1 MNREQ
6 VYSFVFKGFLTKER
20 LDTMGVKQRV
30 VDGYFEEDS
39 FCEMLS
45 LDLLDDDHLM
55 TAKKMSMIYCAI
67 AAFENSVRAF
77 VTKKMLEEKGE
88 SWWADCVSEKIRTRA
103 ESRMQEESKVRWHT
117 QRGDQPLNYTDF
129 SELIS
134 IMVQNWPLFEPHLN
148 SVDWVNG
155 VLKPLER
162 SRNVIMH
169 SGELGRED
177 VQRVGS
183 CIRDWI
189 KQVGN

>member
-1 MNREQ
+1 MNKDQ
-6 VYSFVFKGFLTKER
+6 VYSFVFRGLLTKEN
-20 LDTMGVKQRV
+20 LETIGVKQRA
-30 VDGYFEEDS
+30 VDGSFEQDT

-45 LDLLDDDHLM
+45 LDLLDDDYLM
-55 TAKKMSMIYCAI
+55 VAKKMSLVYCAI

-77 VTKKMLEEKGE
+77 VSKKMLEEKGE
-88 SWWADCVSEKIRTRA
+88 NWWLDCVSEKVRTKA
-103 ESRMQEESKVRWHT
+103 ESRMQEESKVKWHT
-117 QRGDQPLNYTDF
+117 QRGDKPLNYTDF

-134 IMVQNWPLFEPHLN
+134 IIVQNWSLFEPHLN
-148 SVDWVNG
+148 SIDWVNG

-177 VQRVGS
+177 VQRVGA

-189 KQVGN
+189 KQAGI